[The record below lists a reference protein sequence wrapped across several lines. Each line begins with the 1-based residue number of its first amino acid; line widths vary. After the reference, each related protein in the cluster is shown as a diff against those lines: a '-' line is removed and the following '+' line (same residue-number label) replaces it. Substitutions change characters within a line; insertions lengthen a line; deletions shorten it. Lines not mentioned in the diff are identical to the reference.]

1 MLIALA
7 AIWGSSFMFI
17 KVAVRHL
24 HPEAVV
30 FGRLVFGVA
39 TLAIVLLWRGQMRE
53 ALSALRS
60 SPRAMF
66 FAALLNVAIPFWLL
80 VWGETRVDSGLA
92 ALLQASAPIFT
103 AVFALFFVHSE
114 RVAGFRLLGVAVGFC
129 GVALLVGSTSGGS
142 ILGALACVATGA
154 CYAGAALLTNRR
166 LGQFPALVISFWMTA
181 IGLVLWTPAGI
192 ARLPHSWPGWKATG
206 SIVALGVPA
215 IGIAYLLYFALITQ
229 AGALSAMLVTYLVP
243 PLALIYG
250 ALILSEHVGTS
261 DLVGLLL
268 ILVGVAVGAGGLK
281 LRRAAVVGRWRG

>member
-1 MLIALA
+1 MLVALA

-17 KVAVRHL
+17 KVALRHL

-30 FGRLVFGVA
+30 FGRLVFGAA
-39 TLAIVLLWRGQMRE
+39 TLGLVLLWRGEMRE
-53 ALSALRS
+53 ALSALRR
-60 SPRAMF
+60 SPRTMF
-66 FAALLNVAIPFWLL
+66 FAAVLNVAIPFWLL
-80 VWGETRVDSGLA
+80 VWGETRIDSGLA

-103 AVFALFFVHSE
+103 AVFAVFFVQTQ
-114 RVAGFRLLGVAVGFC
+114 RVAGLRLLGVAVGFG

-166 LGQFPALVISFWMTA
+166 LGHFAPLVISFWMTA

-192 ARLPHSWPGWKATG
+192 ARLPHAWPGWEAAG

-215 IGIAYLLYFALITQ
+215 IGVAYLLYFALITQ

-243 PLALIYG
+243 PLALLYG
-250 ALILSEHVGTS
+250 ALILTEHVGWS

-268 ILVGVAVGAGGLK
+268 ILVGVGLGAGALR
-281 LRRAAVVGRWRG
+281 LRRAALAG